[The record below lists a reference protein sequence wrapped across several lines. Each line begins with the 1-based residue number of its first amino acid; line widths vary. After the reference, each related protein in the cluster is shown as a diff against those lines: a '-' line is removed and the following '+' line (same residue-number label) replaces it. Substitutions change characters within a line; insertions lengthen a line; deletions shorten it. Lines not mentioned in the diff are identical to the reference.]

1 MNKQQFQDQVSQI
14 LYEFSPQEYIF
25 EELINRYEIF
35 HPFYDLDSIAT
46 KVIDYF
52 KERLIQHKRE
62 VYKAGQELIFKYKI
76 GEFMKLSV
84 VETEIHLAKNLLL
97 HDLSKFSAT
106 EALPYATH
114 DFSNSHSKGTP
125 EFQYAWCH
133 HKAVNPHHP
142 EHWYNPTRSGK
153 LNVLPMQD
161 IYIVEMLADW
171 IGAGRT
177 WGNEL
182 ETWLPDNLH
191 TFVFHEETMEKLKMI
206 LEHLGYEVEK
216 KEGKLFTTGLTA

>member
-1 MNKQQFQDQVSQI
+1 MTNQQFQDQVSQI
-14 LYEFSPQEYIF
+14 LYEFSPKEDVF
-25 EELINRYEIF
+25 KSLINRYEIY
-35 HPFYDLDSIAT
+35 HPTYEDEVICS
-46 KVIDYF
+46 KVLDYF
-52 KERLIQHKRE
+52 KERLIRHKIE
-62 VYKAGQELIFKYKI
+62 VRQAGMELIWDHYA
-76 GEFMKLSV
+76 LSLINV
-84 VETEIHLAKNLLL
+84 PSDDKEIRFNLAI
-97 HDLSKFSAT
+97 HDLSKFSVT

-191 TFVFHEETMEKLKMI
+191 TFVFHDETMEKLKMI
-206 LEHLGYEVEK
+206 LEHLHYEVEK
-216 KEGKLFTTGLTA
+216 KEGKLFTTGLKR